1 MAFHMSVDAGVA
13 TFTLDNP
20 PHNRLDTELM
30 LGCAEAVA
38 QVEKDE
44 NVRVVVIRAT
54 GEDFS
59 YGGDIASWDL
69 ADPEKLTE
77 LFGIG
82 LSVSNS
88 LEALTVPVV
97 AAVHGK
103 CFGGGFEIALR
114 ADVIIAT
121 ESAQF
126 CHTEGAIGMFTLLGG
141 VQRVAERAGR
151 ARAARWALTSQK
163 VSAAE
168 ALAAGVVAE
177 VVADGDLDA
186 VTAQWA
192 SRFARGATVAHRTH
206 KALLRAW
213 ADGGVH
219 AADDLIP
226 ELAGTLLRTADA
238 RVGVASA
245 VEADAAGTAR
255 PDIEFIG
262 R

>member
-1 MAFHMSVDAGVA
+1 MTFHVSVQAGVA

-20 PHNRLDTELM
+20 PQNRLDTELM
-30 LGCAEAVA
+30 LGCAAAVE
-38 QVEKDE
+38 QVKTDE
-44 NVRVVVIRAT
+44 SVRVVVIRAE

-59 YGGDIASWDL
+59 YGGAIATWDM
-69 ADPEKLTE
+69 ANPDQMVE
-77 LFGIG
+77 LFAVG
-82 LSVSNS
+82 LQVSNA
-88 LEALTVPVV
+88 LEQLAVPVI
-97 AAVHGK
+97 AAVQGN

-114 ADVIIAT
+114 ADLIIAA

-151 ARAARWALTSQK
+151 GRAARWALTSEK
-163 VSAAE
+163 VSAAD

-177 VVADGDLDA
+177 VVPDDELDA

-192 SRFARGATVAHRTH
+192 SRLARGATRAHVTH
-206 KALLRAW
+206 KALLEAW
-213 ADGGVH
+213 ANGGVK

-226 ELAGTLLRTADA
+226 ELAGKLLRTGDA
-238 RVGVASA
+238 QYGVASA
-245 VEADAAGTAR
+245 VKADEAGIAR
-255 PDIEFIG
+255 ADLEFTG

>member
-1 MAFHMSVDAGVA
+1 MAFHMSVHAGVA
-13 TFTLDNP
+13 TLTLDNP
-20 PHNRLDTELM
+20 PQNRLDTELM
-30 LGCAEAVA
+30 LGCAAAVA
-38 QVEKDE
+38 QVENDE
-44 NVRVVVIRAT
+44 TVRVVVIRAT
-54 GEDFS
+54 GPDFS
-59 YGGDIASWDL
+59 YGGDIASWDMT
-69 ADPEKLTE
+69 DPDKLTQ
-77 LFGIG
+77 LFAVG

-97 AAVHGK
+97 AAVQGK

-114 ADVIIAT
+114 ADVIVAA

-168 ALAAGVVAE
+168 ALAAGVITE
-177 VVADGDLDA
+177 VVADGDLNA
-186 VTAQWA
+186 VTDEWA
-192 SRFARGATVAHRTH
+192 SRLARGATVAHRTH

-213 ADGGVH
+213 ANGGVQ

-226 ELAGTLLRTADA
+226 ELANTLLRTADA

-255 PDIEFIG
+255 PDIEFTG